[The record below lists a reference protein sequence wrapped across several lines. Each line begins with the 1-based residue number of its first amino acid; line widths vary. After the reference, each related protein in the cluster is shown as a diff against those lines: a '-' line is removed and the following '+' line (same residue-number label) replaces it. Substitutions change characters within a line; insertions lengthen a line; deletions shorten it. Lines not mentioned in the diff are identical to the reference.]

1 MEHAIG
7 EWVGIWILTSCGWH
21 SHSRKRLFPRK
32 KWSRRARNENGYAE
46 WGTGS
51 GEEVRHRRGTVT
63 HVGTVR
69 TEVRITTCGPSE
81 TAG

>member
-1 MEHAIG
+1 MGRHLDFDFLWLAQDDRR
-7 EWVGIWILTSCGWH
+7 
-21 SHSRKRLFPRK
+21 HSRKRLFPRK